1 MAQVRLS
8 IGGRTYDIAC
18 RAGEEIHF
26 EALGAIVDAKA
37 REVATAL
44 GGTNEVRQLL
54 LAALLLADELK
65 SDGPTPPPPP
75 EDPALGPQIDA
86 IAERLESL
94 ACALENAGAHP

>member
-18 RAGEEIHF
+18 RVGEEAHF
-26 EALGAIVDAKA
+26 EALGAVVDAKA

-54 LAALLLADELK
+54 LAALLLADDLK
-65 SDGPTPPPPP
+65 GDVAPAPAK
-75 EDPALGPQIDA
+75 EDPALAPQIDK

-94 ACALENAGAHP
+94 AAALENVPARS